1 MRNAIAGPVRPRSSS
16 EHPPASG
23 KSRAI
28 GPQEHAGALLFL
40 RNLADEVSSGKVNL
54 PCFPDVVM
62 RIRKALDDPNTRLS
76 QTVKIVG
83 TEPRLAARLLQTAN
97 CVIFNPSGKQVTELR
112 TAITR
117 LGNRLVQSS
126 AMAFGVQQ
134 LRLAPVLQGIA
145 RPLKVLWEESVAVA
159 SICRVVA
166 RCSSVN
172 ADEAF
177 LAGLLHGI
185 GRLYIMVRAASN
197 LQGPHIDGSL
207 LELIDSWH
215 PAIGKT
221 ILENW
226 GFSEAMADA
235 VANQY
240 QYDYGGRRPPDHTDV
255 LVASLVLAQAMHDPA
270 GLRQTNLDAVKSFT
284 RLGLARE
291 ECGQILFHTQHH
303 IGALRAALGC

>member
-1 MRNAIAGPVRPRSSS
+1 MRNAAAGPVSRHSSS
-16 EHPPASG
+16 QCPPASG
-23 KSRAI
+23 KSRVVS
-28 GPQEHAGALLFL
+28 PQDHAGALLFL

-62 RIRKALDDPNTRLS
+62 RIRKALDDPDTRLT

-97 CVIFNPSGKQVTELR
+97 CVIFNPSGRQVTELR

-126 AMAFGVQQ
+126 AMAFAVQQ
-134 LRLAPVLQGIA
+134 LRLAPVLQGIG
-145 RPLKVLWEESVAVA
+145 RPLKLLWEESVAVA

-185 GRLYIMVRAASN
+185 GRLYIMVRAASS
-197 LQGPHIDGSL
+197 LQAPRIDSTL

-215 PAIGKT
+215 PAIGKA

-226 GFSEAMADA
+226 GFSEAMAEA
-235 VANQY
+235 VACQY
-240 QYDYGGRRPPDHTDV
+240 QYDHGGKGPPDHTDV
-255 LVASLVLAQAMHDPA
+255 LVASLVLAQAMHDAA
-270 GLRQTNLDAVKSFT
+270 GLRQTDIDKVKSFT

-291 ECGQILFHTQHH
+291 ECCQILFHTEHH

>member
-1 MRNAIAGPVRPRSSS
+1 MRNAIAGPVS
-16 EHPPASG
+16 HPPSQRRPGSAG
-23 KSRAI
+23 NRVVT
-28 GPQEHAGALLFL
+28 PQDHAAALLFL
-40 RNLADEVSSGKVNL
+40 GNLADEVSSGKVNL
-54 PCFPDVVM
+54 PCFPDVVL
-62 RIRKALDDPNTRLS
+62 RIRRALDDPNARVT

-83 TEPRLAARLLQTAN
+83 AEPRLAARLLQTAN

-126 AMAFGVQQ
+126 AMAFAVQQ
-134 LRLAPVLQGIA
+134 LRLAPMLQGIG
-145 RPLKVLWEESVAVA
+145 RPLKSLWEESVAVA

-185 GRLYIMVRAASN
+185 GRLYIMVRAASSP
-197 LQGPHIDGSL
+197 QGPRIETSF

-215 PAIGKT
+215 PAIGKAV
-221 ILENW
+221 LENW
-226 GFSEAMADA
+226 GLSEAMAEA

-240 QYDYGGRRPPDHTDV
+240 QYDYGGRQPPDHTDV

-270 GLRQTNLDAVKSFT
+270 GLRQADIDKVKPFG

-291 ECGQILFHTQHH
+291 ECRQILFHTEHH